1 MKETRTSMSLFIEQ
15 WLPVSSSP
23 GSCSWYKKREGQTQ
37 ETSLSLFHSLQSCLI
52 QYICFLHFKSFSLSL
67 SLSFRACEFVWCCC
81 PPRSCKEIQQ
91 YLLWETPAKK
101 KRRRRTRTGSEKR
114 QGSVNQSLSFSPGF
128 VCLSFSISHLL
139 FSCLESGVS
148 LLLQL
153 DWTRHHLPPLFL
165 INSSSQSVVD
175 PPLDSLTKSP
185 PASSPSWVISVSLH
199 SCVCVS
205 WSSLFNLSFASSVCH
220 GG

>member
-1 MKETRTSMSLFIEQ
+1 MKETRTSMSLSLYRTMTTGVVISRILQMIQEEGGADTRNQSLF
-15 WLPVSSSP
+15 LSLSSS
-23 GSCSWYKKREGQTQ
+23 
-37 ETSLSLFHSLQSCLI
+37 LSNTVHLLP
-52 QYICFLHFKSFSLSL
+52 SFQVFL

-101 KRRRRTRTGSEKR
+101 RGRRRTKTGSEKR
-114 QGSVNQSLSFSPGF
+114 QRSVNQSLSFSPGF

-139 FSCLESGVS
+139 FSCLDSGVS

-175 PPLDSLTKSP
+175 PPLDSLAKPS
-185 PASSPSWVISVSLH
+185 PASSSSWVIPTSLH

-205 WSSLFNLSFASSVCH
+205 WSFLFNLSSSSSVCH